1 MVNAIDLM
9 NNSQILGKNGD
20 VNQVRSIIKAGAWLS
35 ILVILLVTV
44 VPIGFRPSTGFS
56 PNIERFG
63 AMAAVGALFAAAYP
77 KKLWLVVLAL
87 SLAAAAFE
95 LLQFFVGGRH
105 PAVGDVIF
113 KSLGAAIGALMG
125 YAVGSVIA
133 EPINLPKRPNPA
145 GSA

>member
-1 MVNAIDLM
+1 M
-9 NNSQILGKNGD
+9 
-20 VNQVRSIIKAGAWLS
+20 IKSAAWLS

-56 PNIERFG
+56 PNLERLG

-77 KKLWLVVLAL
+77 KRFWLIVLAL

-95 LLQFFVGGRH
+95 ALQFIAGGRH
-105 PAVGDVIF
+105 PAVRDVVI
-113 KSLGAAIGALMG
+113 KSLGAAVGAMAG
-125 YAVGSVIA
+125 YAVGSAIA
-133 EPINLPKRPNPA
+133 KPISLPERPNPA